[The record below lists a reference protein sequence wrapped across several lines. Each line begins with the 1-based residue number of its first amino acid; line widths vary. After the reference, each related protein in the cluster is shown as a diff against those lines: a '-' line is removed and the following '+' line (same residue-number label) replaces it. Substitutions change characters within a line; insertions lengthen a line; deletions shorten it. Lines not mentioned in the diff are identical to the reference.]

1 MPADEDLHGHAAE
14 TAAQADAL
22 LLAAHGPTLLA
33 GPEEP
38 VDRKP
43 VSRLELRSEAVA
55 MRYGTTG

>member
-14 TAAQADAL
+14 TAAP
-22 LLAAHGPTLLA
+22 HGPTLLA

-55 MRYGTTG
+55 MRHGTTG